1 MLSPEER
8 REQWERQHF
17 DRLVHASRV
26 PRHTRDRR
34 LDKLEKTDGN
44 RKAFAAVADFL
55 NGSLDPPILL
65 LIGIPGVGKT
75 TLAYAAAWDFLED
88 GASVIYY
95 QAEELLNE
103 LQAVLTEGKE
113 FGRIWDRL
121 KKADLV
127 VLDDLG
133 AHNRTPWRDAQ
144 LDALVDYR
152 YREAAP
158 LIMTANKLADQSE
171 RILDR
176 VKEGASAVITGES
189 WRGKRKE
196 DK

>member
-1 MLSPEER
+1 MQSPEER
-8 REQWERQHF
+8 QKHF
-17 DRLVHASRV
+17 QQQRFDQAVISSRV

-34 LDKLEKTDGN
+34 LDKLEKTEGN

-55 NGSLDPPILL
+55 NGNLDPPILL

-75 TLAYAAAWDFLED
+75 TLAYAAAWDFLDD

-113 FGRIWDRL
+113 FKRIWDRL
-121 KKADLV
+121 KKAELV
-127 VLDDLG
+127 ILDDLG

-158 LIMTANKLADQSE
+158 LIITANKLADQSE

-189 WRGKRKE
+189 WRGKGKKE
-196 DK
+196 